1 MPTNPYEHL
10 PISAYWKT
18 GVTQENPY
26 KIQNIYRKKFNIES
40 TTKIATAGS
49 CFAQHI
55 SRYLKKNGYNVLD
68 FEQPPPSLPQN
79 YHHKFGFSMYSARY
93 GNIYTV
99 RQLLQLAQEVASNW
113 TPKNNI

>member
-26 KIQNIYRKKFNIES
+26 KIQNTYKKKFNIKS
-40 TTKIATAGS
+40 TTKIATTGS
-49 CFAQHI
+49 YFAQHI

-68 FEQPPPSLPQN
+68 FEQPRQVYLKIIIINLASLYIVPVMAIFTRYANYCSLP
-79 YHHKFGFSMYSARY
+79 K
-93 GNIYTV
+93 
-99 RQLLQLAQEVASNW
+99 
-113 TPKNNI
+113 K